1 VAETGGN
8 RPERVIGEPS
18 QPPSRRRLRR
28 LGLCGGAALA
38 CAVAV
43 VGGLLRH
50 EPAFYR
56 TRIAAALDGE
66 PPPGQSALGRRLVTK
81 ISALHADFAR
91 SGPWGAAIAE
101 AEVNAWLATDLPRNH
116 AKLLPSGMS
125 SPRVVIGPRRLRV
138 GARVGGA
145 TLGGVASIE
154 VEVVL
159 RDVNQIGIV
168 VTDARL
174 GGLPLP
180 RGPVTHEIARRIDAL
195 GMATEL
201 RRLDGR
207 TLLVVY
213 IPSTHDAGATSYRL
227 ESLALEDG
235 EVLVAGVTRAAA
247 PRSGSR

>member
-1 VAETGGN
+1 MAETGGN
-8 RPERVIGEPS
+8 RPERTTGEPS
-18 QPPSRRRLRR
+18 QPSTRRRLRR

-38 CAVAV
+38 CVVAV

-56 TRIAAALDGE
+56 SRIAAALDGE
-66 PPPGQSALGRRLVTK
+66 PPPGQVQQGRRLVTK
-81 ISALHADFAR
+81 LSALHADFVR
-91 SGPWGAAIAE
+91 SGPWEAAIAE

-116 AKLLPSGMS
+116 ARVLPAGFS
-125 SPRVVIGPRRLRV
+125 SPRVAIGPRHVRV

-145 TLGGVASIE
+145 MLGSVASLD

-159 RDVNQIGIV
+159 RDVNQVGVV
-168 VTDARL
+168 VTDFRL

-195 GMATEL
+195 GMATER

-207 TLLVVY
+207 TVLVVY
-213 IPSTHDAGATSYRL
+213 IPSTHDAGATSHWL
-227 ESLALEDG
+227 ESLALEEG
-235 EVLVAGVTRAAA
+235 AVLVAGVTRDAA
-247 PRSGSR
+247 PRARPR